1 MITLKKKTNS
11 LYLIKLFQL
20 LLIIFFLYI
29 FNTYYFSLSLNQD
42 RNIYDYL
49 YQQKRFNNELDYNHN
64 FVIIRRKCIY
74 CGLFSDYIVYLG
86 CINDFI
92 NKGFVPIVDVKSY
105 RNFYNGFKV
114 NSSNINVWELFFE
127 QPFGYKLNN
136 VLLRA
141 KKIKYFECTPKI
153 NRPNEAIFF
162 NKILV
167 DYWHNIQE
175 HYSSINIE
183 ILKEANMI
191 RRHLFKGSNNVL
203 GLLIRGTDYI
213 ARKPRNHPIPPT
225 PTMFIKDLDKIK
237 NNYKYDWFFLS
248 TEDDKIREIFIKQY
262 GYKLKYLIYK
272 KLKYDYNKKQFLI
285 FNANIKNNIQY
296 IKIYI
301 LNIIVLSK
309 CIDIMTAQTS
319 GSIGVFILSDG
330 FRFNKVYNLGKY

>member
-1 MITLKKKTNS
+1 MTLS
-11 LYLIKLFQL
+11 F
-20 LLIIFFLYI
+20 
-29 FNTYYFSLSLNQD
+29 
-42 RNIYDYL
+42 
-49 YQQKRFNNELDYNHN
+49 
-64 FVIIRRKCIY
+64 
-74 CGLFSDYIVYLG
+74 
-86 CINDFI
+86 
-92 NKGFVPIVDVKSY
+92 
-105 RNFYNGFKV
+105 
-114 NSSNINVWELFFE
+114 
-127 QPFGYKLNN
+127 
-136 VLLRA
+136 VLL
-141 KKIKYFECTPKI
+141 KINYFECTPKI
-153 NRPNEAIFF
+153 NRPSEAIFF

-285 FNANIKNNIQY
+285 FSANIQNNIQY